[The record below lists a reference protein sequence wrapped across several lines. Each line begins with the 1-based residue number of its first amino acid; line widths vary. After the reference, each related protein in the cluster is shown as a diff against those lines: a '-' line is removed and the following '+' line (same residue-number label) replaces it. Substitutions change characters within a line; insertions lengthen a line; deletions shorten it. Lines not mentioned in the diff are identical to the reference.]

1 MSTWKEFYE
10 QDTVLSPEEKEEIEL
25 KADIIAQVVNARK
38 TSGLTQEKLQELTR
52 VQQTCIA
59 RLERNKNDPQLTT
72 LLKLLRPLGKTL
84 AVVPLSREGEGEAA
98 LQP

>member
-38 TSGLTQEKLQELTR
+38 ASGLTQEKLQNASC

-84 AVVPLSREGEGEAA
+84 AVVPITDKKNAGTT
-98 LQP
+98 LQA